1 MTATADMGVAT
12 VEQQPP
18 PYAAWE
24 LELRARLLAGEEA
37 ALRELYDQFSP
48 MVYGLALRVTGDRTA
63 AEDITQ
69 DVFVHVWERPS
80 SFDPSRGR
88 LRGWLATIAHHRAID
103 HLRRVKVRRRYAAVE
118 GGQQP
123 PPPSPE
129 EAAVAAAV
137 ATRVRAAIGG
147 LPAPQQ
153 AAVVLAY
160 FEGKTFRQVAEILG
174 VPEGTAKSRLRLG
187 LRRVA
192 DRLRSEGIIA
202 DW

>member
-1 MTATADMGVAT
+1 MAATADMGVAT
-12 VEQQPP
+12 VEQQASPS
-18 PYAAWE
+18 AEWE

-37 ALRELYDQFSP
+37 ALGELYDQFSP

-80 SFDPSRGR
+80 SFDPGRGR

-118 GGQQP
+118 GTGQP
-123 PPPSPE
+123 PPNPE

-137 ATRVRAAIGG
+137 AKRVRAAIRD
-147 LPAPQQ
+147 LPPPQQ

-160 FEGKTFRQVAEILG
+160 FEGRTFRQVAELLG

-192 DRLRSEGIIA
+192 DRLRAEGISA

>member
-18 PYAAWE
+18 CAAWE

-37 ALRELYDQFSP
+37 ALKELYDQFSP

-69 DVFVHVWERPS
+69 DVFVHVWERPW

-137 ATRVRAAIGG
+137 ATRVRAALRD

-160 FEGKTFRQVAEILG
+160 FEGKTFRQVAEITG

-192 DRLRSEGIIA
+192 DRLRSEGITV